1 MSSTAPEQA
10 RSTEVALPGD
20 VAPVQE
26 KAKAT
31 GAIAWLMDEVIPI
44 PGTNVKIGLDP
55 LLGAF
60 SALGLPVGDA
70 VTNGVSLVALVEAVR
85 RGLPFKSMMQIAGN
99 ILMNAGFGSVPVIGN
114 IFSVFFRSNS
124 RNRDVINEHL
134 RKAIE
139 TGEPASW
146 WRVVPVLV
154 FLVVFVL
161 GALTLNMLL
170 WAFLAA
176 LLLKNL
182 GWELP
187 QLNLNLHLG
196 N

>member
-1 MSSTAPEQA
+1 M
-10 RSTEVALPGD
+10 ALPGD
-20 VAPVQE
+20 VAPVPVPVQE

-182 GWELP
+182 GWDLP